1 MISKLLAC
9 IFLRIPSIS
18 VEMLVELLKQD
29 KLQLVDVRTRKEY
42 QGGHIRQATNTPL
55 SDLAQFRGDKQEP
68 LYVICQSG
76 MRSKRACRFLANQGY
91 QVVDVKSGMSHWTD
105 KTLLVKKK

>member
-55 SDLAQFRGDKQEP
+55 SGLAQFRGDKQEP

-91 QVVDVKSGMSHWTD
+91 QVVDVKGGMSHWTD

>member
-76 MRSKRACRFLANQGY
+76 MRSKSMPISCE
-91 QVVDVKSGMSHWTD
+91 SGVSSG
-105 KTLLVKKK
+105 